1 MIKERVPVENLRPGI
16 VRVFTQK
23 RDRMFDQF
31 LRKFIAATIA
41 GPFDRPL
48 VLIHVRFTALAR
60 GNMLVEL
67 CAKVFWQRPVHIVA
81 QELVDLLAI
90 RC

>member
-1 MIKERVPVENLRPGI
+1 MNLRPGI

-23 RDRMFDQF
+23 RDRVFDQF
-31 LRKFIAATIA
+31 LREFITATIV

-48 VLIHVRFTALAR
+48 VLIQIRFTALAH
-60 GNMLVEL
+60 GNMLFEL
-67 CAKVFWQRPVHIVA
+67 CAKVLRQRPVRIVA

-90 RC
+90 R